1 MEYTI
6 KNAVVLHNDIAELYW
21 CFLENTSSDTILDY
35 KLKVHFPGE
44 DNNVMVWSHGPST
57 EKSNIIDNKTLS
69 FVSAVTLG
77 CSNKVLKNL
86 LII

>member
-35 KLKVHFPGE
+35 KLKVHLPGE

-57 EKSNIIDNKTLS
+57 EKSNIIDNKT
-69 FVSAVTLG
+69 TDG
-77 CSNKVLKNL
+77 YRNYNCNKKHDCNL
-86 LII
+86 FNYF